1 MTVMKVQE
9 CLVDHFFDHVEKVC
23 EMDEDDDL
31 VSILS
36 Q

>member
-1 MTVMKVQE
+1 MQMS
-9 CLVDHFFDHVEKVC
+9 CGLVVDDVEQDL
-23 EMDEDDDL
+23 EMHKDDDL